1 MPSFQT
7 LANIA
12 DIYIPLLAFLC
23 AWLLYQYSLKRN
35 RLKLVCLGGLL
46 VVSIALVYAIR
57 FMDKYFE
64 FWLYFGWDYSTHSAL
79 SLVLVMCLS
88 VMWQRLLTL
97 WLISLLGYFLLMV
110 YQQYHSVIDIVS
122 TVIVV
127 AGILLP
133 LFYRISNTLT
143 RHEPST

>member
-1 MPSFQT
+1 MPSFQI

-12 DIYIPLLAFLC
+12 DIYIPLLVLLC
-23 AWLLYQYSLKRN
+23 AWLLCQFALKRN

-46 VVSIALVYAIR
+46 VVSITLVYAIR
-57 FMDKYFE
+57 FMDRYFE
-64 FWLYFGWDYSTHSAL
+64 FWLKFGWDYSTHSAL

-88 VMWQRLLTL
+88 VMWQRLFTL
-97 WLISLLGYFLLMV
+97 WLVSLLGYFLLMV

-127 AGILLP
+127 AGLLLP
-133 LFYRISNTLT
+133 LFYKVDKTLKAK
-143 RHEPST
+143 HAKL